1 MQILRSHGLK
11 EWAGLEKGFRVSVG
25 RERYVAVRTGVR
37 GCVCAC
43 ACVWRRRGGGAN
55 EEILVTQG
63 DKKFTTFKVL

>member
-43 ACVWRRRGGGAN
+43 ACVWRRRGGGKRMRKY
-55 EEILVTQG
+55 L
-63 DKKFTTFKVL
+63 